1 MRMIS
6 QNPKNGGEPCPNNLM
21 EVSNCEKEGF
31 ADNSVPDCDN
41 KVMSKLIGRFLQIF
55 GLRLD
60 RRASLKIN
68 LICQKSS
75 KYSRFRLKLVEN
87 EEQIMFWVIRS

>member
-1 MRMIS
+1 MRFITKY
-6 QNPKNGGEPCPNNLM
+6 PENGGEPCPKNLM

-41 KVMSKLIGRFLQIF
+41 KVTSKLIRRFLQIF

-60 RRASLKIN
+60 RPLYK
-68 LICQKSS
+68 LI
-75 KYSRFRLKLVEN
+75 
-87 EEQIMFWVIRS
+87 

>member
-1 MRMIS
+1 MRHIS
-6 QNPKNGGEPCPNNLM
+6 IDARNGGEPCPKNLV

-41 KVMSKLIGRFLQIF
+41 KVTSKLIRRFLQIF

-60 RRASLKIN
+60 RPLYK
-68 LICQKSS
+68 LI
-75 KYSRFRLKLVEN
+75 
-87 EEQIMFWVIRS
+87 